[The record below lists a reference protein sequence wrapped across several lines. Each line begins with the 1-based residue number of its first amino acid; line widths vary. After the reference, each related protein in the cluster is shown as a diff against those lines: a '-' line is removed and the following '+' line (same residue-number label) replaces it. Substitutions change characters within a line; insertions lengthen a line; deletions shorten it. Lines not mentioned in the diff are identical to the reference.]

1 MYLTNKKTNE
11 IIKIRSISLHL
22 LKDKMYSVEFLKF
35 KDIDQLNRFDN
46 NALEE
51 YEVCRNVVFY
61 AMVAIDEKLNELVAP
76 EYTVLDS
83 LLRAMYLAYVSLNP
97 DWEFVEK

>member
-1 MYLTNKKTNE
+1 MHLTNKKTNE

-35 KDIDQLNRFDN
+35 KDTDQLNRFDN

-76 EYTVLDS
+76 EHTVLDS

-97 DWEFVEK
+97 DWEFVE